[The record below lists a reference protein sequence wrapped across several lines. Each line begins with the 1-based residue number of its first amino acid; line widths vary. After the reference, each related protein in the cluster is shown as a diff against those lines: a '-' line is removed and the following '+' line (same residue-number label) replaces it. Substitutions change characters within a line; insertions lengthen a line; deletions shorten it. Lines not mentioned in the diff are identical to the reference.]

1 MQMNLYQIVGNWN
14 QLKGAV
20 REEWGTI
27 THNQFDV
34 IMGKRDQSIGKLQ
47 SEYGITKAQ
56 AERQLYGWS
65 SRNYY

>member
-1 MQMNLYQIVGNWN
+1 MNVYQIIGNWN

-20 REEWGTI
+20 KQEWGVL

-47 SEYGITKAQ
+47 REYGISKEQ
-56 AERQLYGWS
+56 AERQLYSWHKT
-65 SRNYY
+65 Y